1 MNTVRRLFR
10 HLWLDQTDA
19 LRIVGEGGLA
29 RLEAL
34 IGASEQAHSGEICL
48 CIEASLPPAML
59 WRHVAQRAP
68 IDMLVRQRALDL
80 FSAMRVWDTE
90 ANNGVL
96 IYLQLAEHRIEIV
109 ADRGLAGRTASGHW
123 EVVLAECCSDFRKR
137 GYERGLARAIEAVS
151 AALVT
156 HFPAAAQDSAST
168 ASPPNQLPDR
178 PVVR

>member
-1 MNTVRRLFR
+1 MNPVRRLFR

-19 LRIVGEGGLA
+19 LRTVGEGGLA

-48 CIEASLPPAML
+48 CIEASLPPALL
-59 WRHVAQRAP
+59 WRHIAQRAP
-68 IDMLVRQRALDL
+68 IDVVVHQRALDL

-109 ADRGLAGRTASGHW
+109 ADRGLAGRTGTGHW
-123 EVVLAECCSDFRKR
+123 EAVLTECCGDFRKH
-137 GYERGLARAIEAVS
+137 GYERGLARAIDAVS

-156 HFPAAAQDSAST
+156 HFPAAAGTGATNS
-168 ASPPNQLPDR
+168 PNQLPDR